1 MKHFK
6 CRFSAF
12 YYLLFIMLF
21 LGCANGN
28 TNSDSEKNIAIINKY
43 IQAVEALDYDGMGS
57 LLDENYLGIGPSIND
72 SINKGDALINWKSN
86 ATTLYKSIKY
96 NKSRTLA
103 VTVTNGDNPG
113 NWVSNWAEVAITYQG
128 DKGSVVLL
136 ANTIYKIENDK
147 IVESYTF
154 YNEADALEQL
164 GYVFVNVNNL

>member
-1 MKHFK
+1 
-6 CRFSAF
+6 
-12 YYLLFIMLF
+12 MLF
-21 LGCANGN
+21 LGCADGN
-28 TNSDSEKNIAIINKY
+28 KPSNSQKNIDLVNKY
-43 IQAVEALDYDGMGS
+43 VHAVEALDYEGMGS
-57 LLDENYLGIGPSIND
+57 LLDDNYLGIGPSIND
-72 SINKGDALINWKSN
+72 TITKSNALINWEKN
-86 ATTLYKSIKY
+86 ATNLYESIKY

-103 VTVTNGDNPG
+103 VTVTNADNPG
-113 NWVSNWAEVAITYQG
+113 DWVSNWAEVSITYKG